1 MNGSTFQ
8 QRDAGF
14 MTYPT
19 DGWRK
24 LMFKAPLVLWRLGLG
39 PLVGRIFVLI
49 TQTGRK
55 SGLPRRTM
63 TEVHVVNGRK
73 YAPCAFGERAQW
85 YKNIQADPLVTI
97 QTADGVERVTARRVT
112 DGDELLAVFQ
122 AMRAKN
128 PMADKYL
135 DSLDIRPTAEDI
147 HAKKDRIYILTFDP
161 TDQPTPPPQE
171 ADLTWV
177 WSVLGTLL
185 SIMIQRYFA
194 RRRQRREAATEVQ

>member
-1 MNGSTFQ
+1 
-8 QRDAGF
+8 

-19 DGWRK
+19 DGWRR

-39 PLVGRIFVLI
+39 PLVGRVFVLI
-49 TQTGRK
+49 THTGRK

-63 TEVHVVNGRK
+63 AEVHLVNGRK

-85 YKNIQADPLVTI
+85 YQNIQADPHVTI

-112 DGDELLAVFQ
+112 DADELLAVYQ

-128 PMADKYL
+128 PMVDIYL
-135 DSLDIRPTAEDI
+135 ESLDIRPTAEDI
-147 HAKKDRIYILTFDP
+147 RAKKDRMHILTFDP
-161 TDQPTPPPQE
+161 TDQPTPPPQV

-177 WSVLGTLL
+177 WSVAGTVLGM
-185 SIMIQRYFA
+185 MIQRYFA
-194 RRRQRREAATEVQ
+194 RRRKRRQAAASAVADRPTNSR

>member
-1 MNGSTFQ
+1 MNASIQ
-8 QRDAGF
+8 QHNAGM
-14 MTYPT
+14 MTYPA
-19 DGWRK
+19 DRWRR

-39 PLVGRIFVLI
+39 PLIGKLFVLI
-49 TQTGRK
+49 TQTGRV

-63 TEVHVVNGRK
+63 TEVHLVNGRK

-112 DGDELLAVFQ
+112 DGDELVSVLA

-128 PMADKYL
+128 PMADLYL
-135 DSLDIRPTAEDI
+135 ESLGIRPTADDI
-147 HAKKDRIYILTFDP
+147 RAHKDRITILTFDP

-171 ADLTWV
+171 ADLTWL
-177 WSVLGTLL
+177 WWLLAALIVLRWLF
-185 SIMIQRYFA
+185 RP
-194 RRRQRREAATEVQ
+194 RRDKA